1 MPKAVMLLVLSGL
14 FFGLSALGANLTLES
29 STFTPDPGESVTL
42 FVRGAPFGATFR
54 WDLDGDGTYELT
66 TAEPWVTFTVPQGM
80 LVVRVEVVGKDQSVR
95 LLAALVADARLGATR
110 LIVPEGPTYLI
121 TITVRSKI
129 PVIAPGFVEDVSQG
143 FAVEVVDDGGAF
155 WRRAEKLEV
164 VWPVILDP
172 GQALTFTYR
181 LYPLAGAEVQFSGAV
196 SAYAEGKR
204 VEIPIA
210 GAIRP

>member
-1 MPKAVMLLVLSGL
+1 MTRAGMLLVLSGI
-14 FFGLSALGANLTLES
+14 FFGLSALCANLTLES
-29 STFTPDPGESVTL
+29 STFIPDPGGSVTI
-42 FVRGAPFGATFR
+42 FVRGASSGATFR

-66 TAEPWVTFTVPQGM
+66 TQEPQVTFTLPQGM
-80 LVVRVEVVGKDQSVR
+80 RVVRVEVVEKTQSTQ
-95 LLAALVADARLGATR
+95 LFAALVADARLGATR
-110 LIVPEGPTYLI
+110 LIVPEGQSYLV
-121 TITVRSKI
+121 TITVSGKI
-129 PVIAPGFVEDVSQG
+129 PVIAPGFVEDIPQG

-155 WRRAEKLEV
+155 WRKAEKLEV

-181 LYPLAGAEVQFSGAV
+181 LYPLAGVEFQFSGLV